1 MKAKSNINRFLAVM
15 MLISVLFILFSIY
28 ENTEVHADDKG
39 NDWYELFTD
48 TEEEENWAFPGD
60 SLTVCATA
68 SHFYYDEYGHL
79 QIEENPS
86 GITYEWTISENADLA
101 RITPYSSD
109 PSKALVTMNPVPQ
122 GEDGVWDN
130 VLIKVTIKDKSGNIL
145 AESEQNTSVSSD
157 NYTLFQLSN
166 NMRLEPGSSED
177 LIMEIRHRSMELRD
191 KGIDYELE
199 DIVSYKWKFDDSK
212 IEIRDADGNLV
223 RSDEEIPNQSKSI
236 RFSVKR
242 LTEEDYDFS
251 FEAYDED
258 RTPFTRWFRYI
269 PDYSEEP
276 SEPETII
283 KAANTMS
290 AAAVKSGAAVKY
302 ARLKKKAQYI
312 SAKKAFVVKDP
323 VGKVTYKLTKK
334 DSKAKNKIKVS
345 SAGKITV
352 AKGLKKGTYNIKVK
366 VTAAGNSYYKSKS
379 KTVTLKIVVK

>member
-145 AESEQNTSVSSD
+145 A
-157 NYTLFQLSN
+157 
-166 NMRLEPGSSED
+166 
-177 LIMEIRHRSMELRD
+177 
-191 KGIDYELE
+191 
-199 DIVSYKWKFDDSK
+199 
-212 IEIRDADGNLV
+212 
-223 RSDEEIPNQSKSI
+223 
-236 RFSVKR
+236 
-242 LTEEDYDFS
+242 
-251 FEAYDED
+251 
-258 RTPFTRWFRYI
+258 
-269 PDYSEEP
+269 
-276 SEPETII
+276 
-283 KAANTMS
+283 
-290 AAAVKSGAAVKY
+290 
-302 ARLKKKAQYI
+302 
-312 SAKKAFVVKDP
+312 
-323 VGKVTYKLTKK
+323 
-334 DSKAKNKIKVS
+334 
-345 SAGKITV
+345 
-352 AKGLKKGTYNIKVK
+352 
-366 VTAAGNSYYKSKS
+366 
-379 KTVTLKIVVK
+379 